1 MSVFGV
7 FEEIRHDGDSQWVL
21 GKASIN
27 KLVCETCQIVSGGI
41 TRHALGVMSASR
53 QQEKR
58 DLILTIHGFAKYFSS
73 NERA

>member
-41 TRHALGVMSASR
+41 TR
-53 QQEKR
+53 
-58 DLILTIHGFAKYFSS
+58 
-73 NERA
+73 